1 MCVITHAWGEGERE
15 LARVQPRKS
24 GQKGQ
29 RKWRHSLLLPRGKII
44 HLVITPGQWYRAF
57 TQPTSSA
64 GYHNRDYKYK
74 KHLRE
79 IKA

>member
-1 MCVITHAWGEGERE
+1 VITRACGEGERE
-15 LARVQPRKS
+15 LPRVQPRKS

-29 RKWRHSLLLPRGKII
+29 GKWRHSLLLPRSKII
-44 HLVITPGQWYRAF
+44 HLVITPGQRYCAL

-64 GYHNRDYKYK
+64 GYHKRDYKYK